1 MECME
6 ALRHHAHADQ
16 KPANLMMLLA
26 HVTPMVIKGVVE
38 EMRGSERVLRHTE
51 EEADLTGEAL
61 VLILEKISLILMEN
75 MFTGMIQI
83 CHQEKVIGYARIQS
97 KLACHHDMH
106 S

>member
-6 ALRHHAHADQ
+6 ALHHHAHADQ
-16 KPANLMMLLA
+16 KLANLMMLLA

-51 EEADLTGEAL
+51 EADLTGEAL
-61 VLILEKISLILMEN
+61 VLLLEKISLILMEN